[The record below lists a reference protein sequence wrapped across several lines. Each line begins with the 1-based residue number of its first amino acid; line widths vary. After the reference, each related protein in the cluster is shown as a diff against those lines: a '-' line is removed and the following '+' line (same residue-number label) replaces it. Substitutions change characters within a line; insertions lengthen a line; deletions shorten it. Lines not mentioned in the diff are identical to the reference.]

1 MLIVSTQAGTLVS
14 YYGFPSVALRNK
26 MMTADWGAAAVDLRD
41 LRIEGALNRAKPAA
55 ASAFQSG
62 RDAPDGHN
70 SPGRIDGCGSCC

>member
-1 MLIVSTQAGTLVS
+1 ML
-14 YYGFPSVALRNK
+14 
-26 MMTADWGAAAVDLRD
+26 TADWGAAAVDLRD
-41 LRIEGALNRAKPAA
+41 ARIEGALNRAKPGA